1 MGDFR
6 VKLKKFMKKLFAKD
20 NKNRKTIKQLELEH
34 FILKQISTNSNF
46 LKTIRWNAL
55 YKLSIISR
63 KGSKTLISNRCVQT
77 INKKVF
83 HKFTNFSRTVFLKL
97 VKSGY
102 ISGMRKS
109 SW

>member
-1 MGDFR
+1 
-6 VKLKKFMKKLFAKD
+6 MKKLFAKD
-20 NKNRKTIKQLELEH
+20 RENRKTIKQLELEH

-55 YKLSIISR
+55 YKLSNMPKKS
-63 KGSKTLISNRCVQT
+63 SKIVISNRCIQT
-77 INKKVF
+77 INKRTF
-83 HKFTNFSRTVFLKL
+83 NKFTNFSRTVFLKL

>member
-1 MGDFR
+1 
-6 VKLKKFMKKLFAKD
+6 MKKLFAKD
-20 NKNRKTIKQLELEH
+20 RRNREIVKHSELNH

-55 YKLSIISR
+55 YKLSNIS
-63 KGSKTLISNRCVQT
+63 KSNSKTVISNRCVQT
-77 INKKVF
+77 INRKSF
-83 HKFTNFSRTVFLKL
+83 HKFSNFSRMVYLKL

-102 ISGMRKS
+102 ISGIRKS

>member
-1 MGDFR
+1 
-6 VKLKKFMKKLFAKD
+6 MKKLFAKD
-20 NKNRKTIKQLELEH
+20 RKNRKLIKETELQR

-46 LKTIRWNAL
+46 LKTTQWNAL
-55 YKLSIISR
+55 HKISSLSKKS
-63 KGSKTLISNRCVQT
+63 SKTVLSNRCVKT
-77 INKKVF
+77 INKKTF

-97 VKSGY
+97 IKSGH

>member
-1 MGDFR
+1 
-6 VKLKKFMKKLFAKD
+6 MKKLFAKD
-20 NKNRKTIKQLELEH
+20 KENRKTIKRLELEN

-55 YKLSIISR
+55 YKLSEIS
-63 KGSKTLISNRCVQT
+63 KKSTKTLISNRCVQT
-77 INKKVF
+77 INKKTF
-83 HKFTNFSRTVFLKL
+83 HKFTNFSRTVFFKL
-97 VKSGY
+97 AKSGY

>member
-1 MGDFR
+1 
-6 VKLKKFMKKLFAKD
+6 MKKLFAKD
-20 NKNRKTIKQLELEH
+20 KENRKIVKQLELEH

-46 LKTIRWNAL
+46 LKVVRWNAL
-55 YKLSIISR
+55 HKLSNLS
-63 KGSKTLISNRCVQT
+63 KKSSKTVLSNRCVKT
-77 INKKVF
+77 INKKTF

-97 VKSGY
+97 VKSGH

>member
-1 MGDFR
+1 
-6 VKLKKFMKKLFAKD
+6 MKKLFAKD
-20 NKNRKTIKQLELEH
+20 KENRQAVKQLELKQ

-46 LKTIRWNAL
+46 IKTVRWNAL
-55 YKLSIISR
+55 YELNRTKE
-63 KGSKTLISNRCVQT
+63 GSKTVLSNRCVKT
-77 INKKVF
+77 INKKTF

-97 VKSGY
+97 VKSGQ

>member
-1 MGDFR
+1 
-6 VKLKKFMKKLFAKD
+6 MKKLFAKD
-20 NKNRKTIKQLELEH
+20 RKNRQFIKETELQR

-46 LKTIRWNAL
+46 LKTTQWNAL
-55 YKLSIISR
+55 YKISSLSKKS
-63 KGSKTLISNRCVQT
+63 SKTVLSNRCVKT
-77 INKKVF
+77 INKKTF

-97 VKSGY
+97 VKSGH

>member
-1 MGDFR
+1 
-6 VKLKKFMKKLFAKD
+6 MKKLFAKD
-20 NKNRKTIKQLELEH
+20 KENRKTIKQLELEH

-46 LKTIRWNAL
+46 LKTVRWNAL
-55 YKLSIISR
+55 YKLSNMPKKS
-63 KGSKTLISNRCVQT
+63 SKTLISNRCILT
-77 INKKVF
+77 TNKRTF
-83 HKFTNFSRTVFLKL
+83 NKFTNFSRTVFLKL

>member
-1 MGDFR
+1 
-6 VKLKKFMKKLFAKD
+6 MKKLFAKD
-20 NKNRKTIKQLELEH
+20 RKSRQTVKELELQQ

-46 LKTIRWNAL
+46 SKATRWNAL
-55 YKLSIISR
+55 HKLSSLT
-63 KGSKTLISNRCVQT
+63 KQNSKTVLSNRCVKT
-77 INKKVF
+77 INKKTF

-97 VKSGY
+97 VKSGN

>member
-1 MGDFR
+1 
-6 VKLKKFMKKLFAKD
+6 MKKLFAKD
-20 NKNRKTIKQLELEH
+20 KENRKTVKQLELEH
-34 FILKQISTNSNF
+34 FVLKQISTNSNF

-55 YKLSIISR
+55 YKLSNLS
-63 KGSKTLISNRCVQT
+63 KQGSKTVLSNRCVKT
-77 INKKVF
+77 INKKTF

-97 VKSGY
+97 VKSGH

>member
-1 MGDFR
+1 
-6 VKLKKFMKKLFAKD
+6 MKKLFTKD
-20 NKNRKTIKQLELEH
+20 HENRKNLKQFELKH

-46 LKTIRWNAL
+46 LKTVRWKAL
-55 YKLSIISR
+55 NKFSSMS
-63 KGSKTLISNRCVQT
+63 KKSSKTLLSNRCVQT
-77 INKKVF
+77 TNKKTF
-83 HKFTNFSRTVFLKL
+83 NKFTHFSRLVFFKL